1 MDVLLKENERIDD
14 LEINDFKIIQNEK
27 WFCFGIDS
35 VLLSDFAK
43 DIKQNSLVLDL
54 GTGTGIISLLL
65 CAKTKLSK
73 IIGVDIQ
80 VDVCEMAKRTVILN
94 NLQDKFEI
102 ICKNI
107 LDLNQI
113 YDKNTFD
120 AIITNPPYKMKNTGI
135 ENENEQKL
143 ISRNEIT
150 ASLED
155 FIKISFDLLKDKGDF
170 YMVHRPDRLTDIFYL
185 MRKYKIEPKKIRF
198 VFSNEKQ
205 KPKLVLIKG
214 VKNAKPFLTI
224 EPNLYIYNDFGDYT
238 EEILEIYNK
247 K

>member
-1 MDVLLKENERIDD
+1 
-14 LEINDFKIIQNEK
+14 
-27 WFCFGIDS
+27 
-35 VLLSDFAK
+35 
-43 DIKQNSLVLDL
+43 
-54 GTGTGIISLLL
+54 
-65 CAKTKLSK
+65 
-73 IIGVDIQ
+73 
-80 VDVCEMAKRTVILN
+80 MAKRSSMLN
-94 NLQDKFEI
+94 NLENRFKVLND
-102 ICKNI
+102 NI
-107 LDLNQI
+107 LNLGKYYKNQ
-113 YDKNTFD
+113 TFD
-120 AIITNPPYKMKNTGI
+120 VITTNPPYKEKDTGVI
-135 ENENEQKL
+135 NEDKRKL